1 MSTQVRS
8 CSKCYQLMWLKPDEY
23 EVLDDETV
31 RAKCP
36 HCGAVVRFKLVTTGA
51 NALGPKMGH

>member
-8 CSKCYQLMWLKPDEY
+8 CPKCSHLMWLKPDEH

-36 HCGAVVRFKLVTTGA
+36 HCGSAARFKLVTVGA

>member
-1 MSTQVRS
+1 
-8 CSKCYQLMWLKPDEY
+8 MWLKADEF
-23 EVLDDETV
+23 EILDDETV

-36 HCGAVVRFKLVTTGA
+36 HCGSISRFKLVTVGA

>member
-1 MSTQVRS
+1 
-8 CSKCYQLMWLKPDEY
+8 MWLKTDEY

-36 HCGAVVRFKLVTTGA
+36 HCGNTARFNLVTVGP

>member
-8 CSKCYQLMWLKPDEY
+8 CQKCFQLMWLKADEY
-23 EVLDDETV
+23 EILDVETV

-36 HCGAVVRFKLVTTGA
+36 HCGSMSRFKLVTVGT

>member
-8 CSKCYQLMWLKPDEY
+8 CPKCFQLMWLKADEH
-23 EVLDDETV
+23 EVLDSETV

-36 HCGAVVRFKLVTTGA
+36 HCGTLSRFKLVTAGA

>member
-1 MSTQVRS
+1 
-8 CSKCYQLMWLKPDEY
+8 MWLKIDEY

-36 HCGAVVRFKLVTTGA
+36 HCDNVARFKLVTVGA